1 MKLVKDVVC
10 LMLGLFLISSPLI
23 VVLYILTDLEFGL
36 IIIASMLTT
45 FYLALF
51 YSVMKEVKE

>member
-1 MKLVKDVVC
+1 MKLVKDVVY
-10 LMLGLFLISSPLI
+10 LLLGLFLISSPLI

-36 IIIASMLTT
+36 ITISSMLIT

-51 YSVMKEVKE
+51 YSVMREVKE